1 MKRLV
6 AQLFIVFLA
15 VIMVAGCTSKD
26 AGSNSNTTQSNQAAS
41 DKKTDSAAVKEEA
54 EVKDPVKFSISMR
67 TLNVAYVENNP
78 DINKDKYVLELENMT
93 NSDLDIR
100 LIPHNEYQEKMVQ
113 MFATNDIPDVV
124 QGSGGISGPELAGAV
139 ENGVFLPLND
149 LLSEHGQELLKF
161 IPQLAW
167 DRMTDSKTGNI
178 YGIPEVLSNPSRR
191 ATWIRTD
198 LLEKVGKDIPTTV
211 EETLDVLRAF
221 KEAGVEQPF
230 AGRQNFKYADTFFGS
245 YDVFGYL
252 NQFKL
257 FPDGQVKPS
266 FFDVDNMKQAIQVY
280 KTMYDEGLISKE
292 FATIQ
297 STDYRSN
304 VTSGKAGMWSMNA
317 NELPIWGAQLMNNVP
332 EAQVALIPSPVGT
345 DGKGGYAHYNPVTRS
360 FYINA
365 AAKDKAAD
373 IVKFFNWMV
382 SEEAELFFSYGI
394 EGEDY
399 QVVNNEPNF
408 VVPTDTEGTDKM
420 RYLNYWLWMVQD
432 TTYNKRVSSLSESGL
447 QMIDAF
453 DNMLSKEG
461 RRWIEFDPRL
471 EALIKYPD
479 LNPKSDELP
488 PLILEQVLRIVY
500 GKDSLDT
507 FDKALEDYLS
517 KGGKELIDEATARY
531 NSKENAFQ

>member
-1 MKRLV
+1 MKRLLTQ
-6 AQLFIVFLA
+6 AMIVMLA
-15 VIMVAGCTSKD
+15 FVTIIGCSGNGGGTKQEPTKAPAD
-26 AGSNSNTTQSNQAAS
+26 N
-41 DKKTDSAAVKEEA
+41 KTGADTGKEDIP
-54 EVKDPVKFSISMR
+54 KDPVKFSISMR
-67 TLNVAYVENNP
+67 TLNVAYVEKNP
-78 DINKDKYVLELENMT
+78 DINKDKYVLKLEEMT
-93 NSDLDIR
+93 NSDLDIK
-100 LIPHNEYQEKMVQ
+100 LIPHNEYQEKMIQ

-149 LLSEHGQELLKF
+149 LLQEHGQDLLKF
-161 IPQLAW
+161 IPQIAW

-198 LLEKVGKDIPTTV
+198 LLEKVNKEIPTTV

-221 KEAGVEQPF
+221 KEIGVEQPF

-245 YDVFGYL
+245 YDVLGYL

-266 FFDVDNMKQAIQVY
+266 FFDVENMKKAIEVY

-292 FATIQ
+292 FATIE

-317 NELPIWGAQLMNNVP
+317 NELPIWGAQLINNVP
-332 EAQVALIPSPVGT
+332 DAKVALIPSPVGP
-345 DGKGGYAHYNPVTRS
+345 DGSGGYAHYNPVTRS

-365 AAKDKAAD
+365 NAKDKAAD

-382 SEEAELFFSYGI
+382 SEQAELFFSYGI

-399 QVVNNEPNF
+399 QLVNGEPSF
-408 VVPTDTEGTDKM
+408 EVPTDTEGTDKM

-432 TTYNKRVSSLSESGL
+432 TTYNKRVSSLSDTGL

-461 RRWIEFDPRL
+461 RSGIEFDPRL
-471 EALIKYPD
+471 EALVKNPD
-479 LNPKSDELP
+479 LTPKSDELP

-500 GKDSLDT
+500 GRDTIDS
-507 FDKALEDYLS
+507 FDKAIAEYLS
-517 KGGKELIDEATARY
+517 KGGQAIIEEATARY
-531 NSKENAFQ
+531 NNKENAYQ

>member
-1 MKRLV
+1 MTKFMTRAGILLT
-6 AQLFIVFLA
+6 AFAMLA
-15 VIMVAGCTSKD
+15 ACSGNNGGGTNKNAGTD
-26 AGSNSNTTQSNQAAS
+26 PENPAATEAGGATA
-41 DKKTDSAAVKEEA
+41 KE
-54 EVKDPVKFSISMR
+54 PVKFSISMR
-67 TLNVAYVENNP
+67 TLNVAYVEKHP
-78 DINKDKYVLELENMT
+78 DINDDKYVKKLEEMT

-100 LIPHNEYQEKMVQ
+100 LIPHNEYQDKMVQ

-149 LLSEHGQELLKF
+149 LLKEHGQDLLSF
-161 IPQLAW
+161 VPQEAW
-167 DRMTDSKTGNI
+167 DRMTDAKTGNI
-178 YGIPEVLSNPSRR
+178 YGIPEILSNPSRR

-198 LLEKVGKDIPTTV
+198 LLKKVGKEIPTTV

-230 AGRQNFKYADTFFGS
+230 AGRQNFKYADTFFGA

-266 FFDVDNMKQAIQVY
+266 FFDVENMKKAIGTY

-292 FATIQ
+292 FATIE

-317 NELPIWGAQLMNNVP
+317 NELPIWGAQLKNNVP
-332 EAQVALIPSPVGT
+332 EAEVALIPSPVGT

-365 AAKDKAAD
+365 SAKDKAAD

-382 SEEAELFFSYGI
+382 SEQAELFFSFGI

-399 QVVNNEPNF
+399 TVEGGEPKF
-408 VVPTDTEGTDKM
+408 EVPTDTEGTDKL
-420 RYLNYWLWMVQD
+420 RYLNGWLWLVQD
-432 TTYNKRVSSLSESGL
+432 TTYNKRVSSLSDSGK

-461 RRWIEFDPRL
+461 RSGIEFDPRL
-471 EALIKYPD
+471 EALIQNPD
-479 LNPKSDELP
+479 LNPKSDEMP

-500 GKDSLDT
+500 GKDGIDSY
-507 FDKALEDYLS
+507 DKVLEDYLS
-517 KGGKELIDEATARY
+517 KGGADIIKEATERY
-531 NSKENAFQ
+531 NSKENAFE